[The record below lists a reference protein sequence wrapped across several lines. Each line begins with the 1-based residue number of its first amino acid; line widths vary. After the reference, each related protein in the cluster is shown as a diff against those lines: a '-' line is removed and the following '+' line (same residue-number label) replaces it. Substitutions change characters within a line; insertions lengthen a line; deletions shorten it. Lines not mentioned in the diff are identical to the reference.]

1 MNTQLVDQHW
11 FISLNGKRYGPYTFA
26 ALVEA
31 AGKGVVTSETS
42 VWRLGWQQWHPASQ
56 VPGLLGPAQPAAAT
70 EAPDSAARDD
80 EGDGARDAA
89 PRSAARAP
97 ERRQRRDERDE

>member
-42 VWRLGWQQWHPASQ
+42 VWRLGWEQWHPASQ
-56 VPGLLGPAQPAAAT
+56 VPGLLGPAQPAAAA
-70 EAPDSAARDD
+70 ESQDSAAQD
-80 EGDGARDAA
+80 EADGARETAA
-89 PRSAARAP
+89 RSAARAP
-97 ERRQRRDERDE
+97 ERRQRREERDE